1 VYRIVSDCAN
11 ATLKQGF
18 AYFGIQFYGECWS
31 GVSKIAYDAV
41 GKSDNCTVA
50 GAVPL
55 CKAAR
60 NGELK
65 GKNIVHC
72 LQYRVVEPT
81 HKRWDR
87 YL

>member
-1 VYRIVSDCAN
+1 LSRIVSDCAN
-11 ATLKQGF
+11 ATSKQGF
-18 AYFGIQFYGECWS
+18 EYFGIQFYGECWS

-41 GKSDNCTVA
+41 GKSDNCKA

-60 NGELK
+60 NGELTEK
-65 GKNIVHC
+65 KIVHC
-72 LQYRVVEPT
+72 RQYRVVGLS